1 MTPIMSV
8 GYLNITD
15 NEKII
20 NNVKLLSVIDTILFI
35 FLCNSINWSLD
46 VYRLIAISIYIYVYI
61 HLIYSLFLMFK
72 YNYINFNTFWYFIPK
87 LLIMILG
94 VLPMVGIGFGSN
106 DYKISQIHLYRVF
119 DERRFLTYYKESLTH
134 WVRVW
139 FHLILLS
146 VFIVALLSKL
156 YLSKMDL
163 KTTTKS
169 KVISVGRSD
178 IVKFQLLHEFYHID
192 SLLGNW
198 YELQKDTISILS
210 DLKKQEFANVGLIS
224 TSKALHQ
231 AINTFEGLQLN
242 YKNKENQLNGVINSI
257 KGFSNLFKYSDIF
270 NPKVTLEEL
279 NKLKN
284 DLVDTQDQIV
294 NQIETI
300 ELELNNQKVFFE
312 PWDKLLDLI
321 QQTQEGIPVNIS
333 RIAQL
338 THCSEENAVGLI
350 KLLLQEHPT
359 IGEFLELEQV
369 YIKKSGVEDAID
381 KLINEYRSFEESGR
395 GKI

>member
-134 WVRVW
+134 WV
-139 FHLILLS
+139 
-146 VFIVALLSKL
+146 
-156 YLSKMDL
+156 
-163 KTTTKS
+163 
-169 KVISVGRSD
+169 
-178 IVKFQLLHEFYHID
+178 
-192 SLLGNW
+192 
-198 YELQKDTISILS
+198 
-210 DLKKQEFANVGLIS
+210 
-224 TSKALHQ
+224 
-231 AINTFEGLQLN
+231 
-242 YKNKENQLNGVINSI
+242 
-257 KGFSNLFKYSDIF
+257 
-270 NPKVTLEEL
+270 
-279 NKLKN
+279 
-284 DLVDTQDQIV
+284 
-294 NQIETI
+294 
-300 ELELNNQKVFFE
+300 
-312 PWDKLLDLI
+312 
-321 QQTQEGIPVNIS
+321 
-333 RIAQL
+333 
-338 THCSEENAVGLI
+338 
-350 KLLLQEHPT
+350 
-359 IGEFLELEQV
+359 
-369 YIKKSGVEDAID
+369 
-381 KLINEYRSFEESGR
+381 
-395 GKI
+395 